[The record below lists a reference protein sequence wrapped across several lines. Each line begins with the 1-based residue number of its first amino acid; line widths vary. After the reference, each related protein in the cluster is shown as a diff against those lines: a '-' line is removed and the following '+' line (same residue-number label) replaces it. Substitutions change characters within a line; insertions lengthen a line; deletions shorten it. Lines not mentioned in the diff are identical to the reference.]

1 MKTRRE
7 ITQFVQEIR
16 KQQTQEELILW
27 QALRNK
33 LLNGHKFLRQHP
45 IVYGNNN
52 KQLLFFVAD
61 FYCAKARLIIEV
73 DGKIHLSK
81 EEYDNYREDILKE
94 MGYRILRIKN
104 EELTNIDNV
113 LEKIALTI

>member
-52 KQLLFFVAD
+52 KQHYFL
-61 FYCAKARLIIEV
+61 
-73 DGKIHLSK
+73 
-81 EEYDNYREDILKE
+81 
-94 MGYRILRIKN
+94 
-104 EELTNIDNV
+104 
-113 LEKIALTI
+113 